1 MPLKTTFIANQQNI
15 HSGSGFLFINALR
28 PLYGMQPILDGN
40 NPPSLED
47 PPTPSNWAATTAY
60 ALGTMVLDSN
70 NNVEIVTTVA
80 GTGTSGSTAPTWPT
94 TVGGTV
100 LDGTSP
106 NQITWTMAGPSW
118 VWAASKATTL
128 DQQIRDSNNN
138 VQQCVLAGT
147 SASSAPTWSTIYGGI
162 TVDGTAQWQCYGPT
176 LASGASDGT
185 MDFQAQA
192 KLMAVDADQFTAPI
206 GQRLVGEEAKLSAT
220 LRELQMT
227 TMSRSLPNAV
237 YTSGSNPNFASGTT
251 SYEEL
256 SFGGLVMIPLPC
268 LVLASPRP
276 NYANPYKYVV
286 GTLYK
291 AAAGSNG
298 QLPFSLKKITDY
310 KADWTGNAITWRP
323 AGDQLGQI
331 YRQL

>member
-1 MPLKTTFIANQQNI
+1 MPLKTTFMANAQNI
-15 HSGSGFLFINALR
+15 HSGSGFLFLNALR

-40 NPPSLED
+40 NPPSLVD
-47 PPTPSNWAATTAY
+47 PPTPGTWTATTAY
-60 ALGTMVLDSN
+60 TVGEMVLDSN
-70 NNVEIVTTVA
+70 NNVQICTTA
-80 GTGTSGSTAPTWPT
+80 GNSGSTEPSSWATSVGAT
-94 TVGGTV
+94 TTDGTV
-100 LDGTSP
+100 
-106 NQITWTMAGPSW
+106 TWTCAGPSW
-118 VWAASKATTL
+118 VWKASATTVL
-128 DQQIRDSNNN
+128 DQQLRDSNNN
-138 VQQCVLAGT
+138 IQQCVLAGT
-147 SASSAPTWSTIYGGI
+147 SAASAPTWSQIYGGI

-176 LASGASDGT
+176 LASGASEGT
-185 MDFQAQA
+185 MDFQAQS

-206 GQRLVGEEAKLSAT
+206 GQRLIGEEAKLSAT

-323 AGDQLGQI
+323 AGDQIGQI
-331 YRQL
+331 MRQL